1 MFGIRLEL
9 VCNEGFVMLGTNIIK
24 KKRLMWFTFEEI
36 PCI

>member
-24 KKRLMWFTFEEI
+24 KKEI
-36 PCI
+36 NVVYI